1 MVVCLNSH
9 LIKNIKWNCIL
20 KVQPNLLP
28 NFVYEEKVD
37 VLNTVGE
44 NYIEV
49 NDCEVDIVENIV
61 QNLAE
66 TKSSDWKS
74 RAHVISMVGDI
85 PNFVDFFGVERFDVV
100 VVPYLVY
107 IFNFM
112 KAKERVSKINL
123 FAQLMSCKF
132 GKKIGGL
139 KYSKYLFALH
149 GSFQISKIN

>member
-1 MVVCLNSH
+1 M
-9 LIKNIKWNCIL
+9 
-20 KVQPNLLP
+20 P
-28 NFVYEEKVD
+28 NFAYEKKVD

-49 NDCEVDIVENIV
+49 NDCDVEIVENIV

-66 TKSSDWKS
+66 TKLGDWKC
-74 RAHVISMVGDI
+74 RAHAISMVGDI
-85 PNFVDFFGVERFDVV
+85 PKFVDFFGVERFDVV
-100 VVPYLVY
+100 VVPCLVY

-149 GSFQISKIN
+149 GRFQISTIN